1 MKSLFVLATMQ
12 LKDKLNLSFLKN
24 KKQLLFKSIFAIV
37 KFVITIALCFL
48 ILSLCANMSLFS
60 LFPIVPT
67 SVIAIVFAIML
78 LLSTIFT
85 TIDLTK
91 KLYYSY
97 DNRILLTLPASPAI
111 VFGSKLLV
119 LYFYEILKNLTFMIP
134 MFIAYGLVS
143 GFGILYYPWMLFCF
157 VFISMIPVLIG
168 SLLSLPMMWLFMVF
182 RKHKILKIATFV
194 LIVAGISFGI
204 FEAVIHIPSN
214 IDIIRQWGTLFWDI
228 QDFLGAFTNK
238 FSYIYQTVVMMVGRT
253 RNLIHVQFDSNTF
266 FYFGRLILALI
277 IMLVATLLINKPL
290 FYKMASKP
298 FEYKKDEFLVRNKN
312 EIRIPVESII
322 KKDERLTLRSA
333 STMFNSLFIVIGL
346 PFAILLLNK
355 LFAAMNTRLLGDNLS
370 MFFIILI
377 ALLISLS
384 SNSLVASIYSR
395 EGKVAY
401 LIKAM
406 PTKHSPFLF
415 SKLFFNILIGSIAFF
430 ALGVVL
436 YYTSSIDSS
445 NAMSLTFTLYFV
457 YLAHMLWSAEF
468 DIMNP
473 QNEKYLSD
481 NDYINNPN
489 ENKSTFL
496 AFLMAFVFSAF
507 ALFLFIEDVAASW
520 NKLLWI
526 SIILL
531 IYKAYT
537 YLTKV
542 KYFYRERC
550 E

>member
-24 KKQLLFKSIFAIV
+24 KKQMLFKSIFAVV
-37 KFVITIALCFL
+37 KFAITIALCFL
-48 ILSLCANMSLFS
+48 LLSLCANMSLFS

-67 SVIAIVFAIML
+67 SVIAVVFAIML

-134 MFIAYGLVS
+134 MFIAYGIVS
-143 GFGILYYPWMLFCF
+143 GFGILYYPWMLICF

-168 SLLSLPMMWLFMVF
+168 SLLSLPMMWLFMIF

-194 LIVAGISFGI
+194 LIIAGISFGI

-228 QDFLGAFTNK
+228 QDFLNAFTNK
-238 FSYIYQTVVMMVGRT
+238 FSYIYQTVVMIVGRT
-253 RNLIHVQFDSNTF
+253 KNLIHVQFELNTVI
-266 FYFGRLILALI
+266 YFGRLLLALI

-322 KKDERLTLRSA
+322 KKDERLTLRST
-333 STMFNSLFIVIGL
+333 SIMFNSLFIVIGL

-430 ALGVVL
+430 ALGIVL
-436 YYTSSIDSS
+436 YHTGSISSS
-445 NAMSLTFTLYFV
+445 NAVTLTFTLYFV

-496 AFLMAFVFSAF
+496 AFFMAFAFSAF
-507 ALFLFIEDVAASW
+507 ALFLFIEDVAVSW

-526 SIILL
+526 SILL
-531 IYKAYT
+531 LTYKVYT

-542 KYFYRERC
+542 RYFYRERC

>member
-1 MKSLFVLATMQ
+1 MKSLFVLAAMQ

-194 LIVAGISFGI
+194 LIIAGISFGI

-415 SKLFFNILIGSIAFF
+415 SKLFFNILIGSVAFF
-430 ALGVVL
+430 ALGIVL